1 MGQQVARAENPGAR
15 GGEAAEEEKEEEER
29 LQAGGPSQGVGGV
42 LCAPGP
48 TSFPQLLQAAREQ
61 AMGAVARPAGRA
73 RPLPTDVSATSAC
86 PLGPLLGTVASAPCT
101 PRRKSQSWGAGFTC
115 GLSQPGWPAERP
127 PTLQP
132 PEDPWE
138 PREGQ
143 GAWGVHP
150 TQDGNQGEE
159 RQNKDIKSRG
169 RDQGDVSG
177 PSSRKVTG
185 LGRGQAWLCQRMARG
200 GDPLPSTLP
209 LPVATMRRGGPERHL
224 ERHGRVWRLPQGQ
237 WRK

>member
-73 RPLPTDVSATSAC
+73 RPLPTDVSATSGC
-86 PLGPLLGTVASAPCT
+86 PPGPLLGTVASAPCT
-101 PRRKSQSWGAGFTC
+101 LRRKSQSWGAGFTC

-127 PTLQP
+127 PTTQP

-138 PREGQ
+138 PRGGQ

-169 RDQGDVSG
+169 RDRGTSVARPAG
-177 PSSRKVTG
+177 KSRG
-185 LGRGQAWLCQRMARG
+185 WDGGRHGSARG
-200 GDPLPSTLP
+200 WQEGGTPCPLPSP
-209 LPVATMRRGGPERHL
+209 SQQRR
-224 ERHGRVWRLPQGQ
+224 
-237 WRK
+237 